1 MTGGGTGP
9 APGAEFQPDAGAEA
23 DVDVSA
29 VESTG
34 SGAHA
39 APRRRRRRIR
49 TAVAL
54 TVLTLTGAGVAVAA
68 PWKSGSEVAQ
78 AEPEPKTGTAEVV
91 RTDLTDTRVV
101 DGTLG
106 YGTPRTLNGVGG
118 GTVTWLAPSGTTV
131 SRGKPLYRVDDRPV
145 PVLYGGI
152 PMYRR
157 LDTPNTVGRDVRVL
171 ADNLRALGYEIGR
184 QPGPGETVTGPVAR
198 AGGKGPATGRGSE
211 TDRDEAPP
219 GGTSDGAGQPSPGS
233 SGAGSEHSG
242 PGAGGGG
249 TEAGTGTGT
258 GTETGSETGSEQSTT
273 TGPVKVGSEDGVLT
287 PSLIEAVKR
296 WQTSLGAPS
305 TGVIEP
311 GDVAVLAGAVRVEGA
326 EVQPG
331 DPAQGPLLRVTA
343 TKKVVTVDVGASEV
357 GDVKRGDAVTVR
369 LPGGGSAPAKV
380 TTIGTAARTSSSGQG
395 LPGELKVSVTVAFD
409 DPDEAGRFNAAPV
422 QVEFGSESRSDVLAV
437 PLTALLALR
446 EGGYG
451 LQIAGGRLIA
461 VETGLIVKGMVEVSG
476 DGLTEGT
483 RVVTAS

>member
-9 APGAEFQPDAGAEA
+9 APGAAFQPDAGAEA

-29 VESTG
+29 VESSG

-68 PWKSGSEVAQ
+68 PWKSGSEVAR

-198 AGGKGPATGRGSE
+198 VGGQGPATGRGSG

-219 GGTSDGAGQPSPGS
+219 GGTSDGAGQSSAGP

-242 PGAGGGG
+242 PGTSGGG
-249 TEAGTGTGT
+249 TETGAGTETGTGT
-258 GTETGSETGSEQSTT
+258 GSEQGTT

-296 WQTSLGAPS
+296 WQTSLGAPP

-357 GDVKRGDAVTVR
+357 GDVKRGDAVTVQ

-409 DPDEAGRFNAAPV
+409 DRDAAGRFNAAPV
-422 QVEFGSESRSDVLAV
+422 QVHFGSASRSDVLAV

-451 LQIAGGRLIA
+451 LQIAGGRLVA
-461 VETGLIVKGMVEVSG
+461 VETGLIAKGMVEVSG
-476 DGLTEGT
+476 DGLAEGT